1 MPSLPE
7 LQVFRTASEMR
18 AWSRAQRLAGSRIG
32 FVPTMGALHEGH
44 ASLLRIAAKQTDAV
58 VLSIFVNPTQ
68 FAPGEDFEKYP
79 RTWESD
85 LEVARREGV
94 AAVFAPGADFYP
106 EGYRTAVT
114 VPGWKDVWEG
124 EIRPGHFDGVAS
136 VVTKLFHAVECD
148 VAVFGQKDAQQALLL
163 RRMVKDLDFGLKL
176 VVAPIVREADG
187 LAMSSRNRYL
197 SPEERGRSLA
207 LSRALLACAMAWE
220 TGERKPAALLEA
232 GRSALAQEPPDSIDY
247 FSLLDPE
254 TLEKLDEV
262 PTLERPALVAV
273 AARYGATRLLDNAAL
288 GEVWD

>member
-1 MPSLPE
+1 LSE
-7 LQVFRTASEMR
+7 LKVFTTAAQVR
-18 AWSRAQRLAGSRIG
+18 AWSREQKAKGSTVG

-44 ASLLRIAAKQTDAV
+44 ASLLRIAGKQCDAV

-68 FAPGEDFEKYP
+68 FGPGEDFEKYP

-94 AAVFAPGADFYP
+94 QAVFAPARDFYP
-106 EGYRTAVT
+106 EGHRTVVS
-114 VPGWKDVWEG
+114 VPGWNGLWEG
-124 EIRPGHFDGVAS
+124 EIRPGHFDGVAT
-136 VVTKLFHAVECD
+136 VVTKLLLSTECD

-187 LAMSSRNRYL
+187 LALSSRNRYL
-197 SPEERGRSLA
+197 TSEQRRRALA
-207 LSRALLACAMAWE
+207 LSRALMAAVMAWE
-220 TGERKPAALLEA
+220 SGVREPSNLLASGAKVLEA
-232 GRSALAQEPPDSIDY
+232 DAPDSIDY

-254 TLEKLDEV
+254 TLECLDQREAL
-262 PTLERPALVAV
+262 TKPALLVV

-288 GEVWD
+288 GAVWD